1 MTANLIVFTIFVLK
15 SISMH
20 YIVAKNTYVISTDK
34 SKIDI
39 DYIHR
44 FLSQSY
50 WSPGI
55 LMQVVKKAMEGS
67 LCFGIY
73 NCDKQTSPT
82 GRQVGY
88 ARVITDKATFAY
100 LADVFIDE
108 IHRGK
113 GLGKWLI
120 EMILAHPDLQGLRRI
135 LLATKDAHKLY
146 EQCGFTSINNPER
159 YMVYN
164 PT

>member
-1 MTANLIVFTIFVLK
+1 MSYTIE
-15 SISMH
+15 
-20 YIVAKNTYVISTDK
+20 KNNYVISTGK

-39 DYIHR
+39 DYVHR

-50 WSPGI
+50 WSPGVHI
-55 LMQVVKKAMEGS
+55 QVVKKAMEGS

-73 NCDKQTSPT
+73 DSDKQI
-82 GRQVGY
+82 GY
-88 ARVITDKATFAY
+88 ARMVTDKATFAY

-108 IHRGK
+108 NYRGK
-113 GLGKWLI
+113 GLGKWLV
-120 EMILAHPDLQGLRRI
+120 EMILAHPDLQNLRRI

-146 EQCGFTSINNPER
+146 EQCGFTSISNPER

-164 PT
+164 PQ

>member
-1 MTANLIVFTIFVLK
+1 MNYEVEK
-15 SISMH
+15 NN
-20 YIVAKNTYVISTDK
+20 YIISTDK

-39 DYIHR
+39 VYVYE

-50 WSPGI
+50 WSPGVDI
-55 LMQVVKKAMEGS
+55 NVVKKAMKGS

-73 NCDKQTSPT
+73 NNDKQTLSA

-88 ARVITDKATFAY
+88 ARMITDKATFAY

-108 IHRGK
+108 NYRGK
-113 GLGKWLI
+113 GLAKWLL
-120 EMILAHPDLQGLRRI
+120 EVILAHPELKGLRRI
-135 LLATKDAHKLY
+135 LLATKDAHTLY
-146 EQCGFTSINNPER
+146 EQCGFTPINNPER

-164 PT
+164 PEGYKTN

>member
-1 MTANLIVFTIFVLK
+1 MNYEVEK
-15 SISMH
+15 NN
-20 YIVAKNTYVISTDK
+20 YIISTDK

-39 DYIHR
+39 VYVHE

-50 WSPGI
+50 WSPGVDI
-55 LMQVVKKAMEGS
+55 SVVKKAMKGS

-73 NCDKQTSPT
+73 NNDNQSFAD
-82 GRQVGY
+82 RQIGY
-88 ARVITDKATFAY
+88 ARMITDKATFAY

-108 IHRGK
+108 NYRSK

-120 EMILAHPDLQGLRRI
+120 EMILAHPELKGLRRI

-146 EQCGFTSINNPER
+146 EQCGFTPINNPER

-164 PT
+164 PTGYKTK

>member
-1 MTANLIVFTIFVLK
+1 VD
-15 SISMH
+15 IS
-20 YIVAKNTYVISTDK
+20 
-34 SKIDI
+34 
-39 DYIHR
+39 
-44 FLSQSY
+44 
-50 WSPGI
+50 
-55 LMQVVKKAMEGS
+55 VVKKAMKGS

-73 NCDKQTSPT
+73 DNGKQTLSA

-88 ARVITDKATFAY
+88 ARMITDKATFAY

-108 IHRGK
+108 NYRSK

-120 EMILAHPDLQGLRRI
+120 EMILAHPELKGLRRI

-146 EQCGFTSINNPER
+146 EQCGFTPINNPER

-164 PT
+164 PTGYKTK

>member
-1 MTANLIVFTIFVLK
+1 MDYT
-15 SISMH
+15 
-20 YIVAKNTYVISTDK
+20 VAKNNYVISTDK

-39 DYIHR
+39 DYVHQ

-50 WSPGI
+50 WSPGVPI
-55 LMQVVKKAMEGS
+55 RVVKKAMKGS

-73 NCDKQTSPT
+73 DSDKQTFPA

-88 ARVITDKATFAY
+88 ARLITDKATFAY

-108 IHRGK
+108 DYRGK
-113 GLGKWLI
+113 GLGKWFV
-120 EMILAHPDLQGLRRI
+120 ETILAHPGLQGLRRI

-164 PT
+164 PTGYKSK

>member
-1 MTANLIVFTIFVLK
+1 MSYTAV
-15 SISMH
+15 
-20 YIVAKNTYVISTDK
+20 KNNYFISTDK

-39 DYIHR
+39 DYVHR

-50 WSPGI
+50 WSPGVQI
-55 LMQVVKKAMEGS
+55 QVVKKAMEGS

-73 NCDKQTSPT
+73 DNDIQTLPV

-88 ARVITDKATFAY
+88 ARMITDKATFAY
-100 LADVFIDE
+100 MADVFIDE
-108 IHRGK
+108 NYRGK

-120 EMILAHPDLQGLRRI
+120 EMILAHPDVKGLRRI

-164 PT
+164 PVKYKSK

>member
-1 MTANLIVFTIFVLK
+1 MNYT
-15 SISMH
+15 
-20 YIVAKNTYVISTDK
+20 VAKNNYVISTDK
-34 SKIDI
+34 SKIDVV
-39 DYIHR
+39 YVHG

-55 LMQVVKKAMEGS
+55 DIQLVKKAMEGS

-73 NCDKQTSPT
+73 DNDETLPAS
-82 GRQVGY
+82 RQMGY
-88 ARVITDKATFAY
+88 ARMVTDEATFAY

-108 IHRGK
+108 GYRGK
-113 GLGKWLI
+113 GLGKWLV
-120 EMILAHPDLQGLRRI
+120 EMILAHPGLRGLRRI
-135 LLATKDAHKLY
+135 LLATKDAHRLY

-164 PT
+164 PPGEDKSK